1 MSDTPWFAGPLL
13 AFDLESTGVDVE
25 TARIVTAAAIQLGGS
40 EKPAVRE
47 WMAAVEID
55 IPEEATRV
63 HGISTEEAR
72 AKGQPPVEVL
82 NEVANLLSE
91 SLRAAVPIVGH
102 NVVYDMTLLDRELRR
117 RSLPTLSE
125 RSNRSGPV
133 ICTRILD
140 QHVLPF
146 RRRPSKDQGART
158 LKTLSQV
165 YGLGWDDE
173 AAHGST
179 YDAMQAA
186 RIAYRIGWIGFTP
199 HGERPEWV
207 QAERSQRFDD
217 VAIPLHELWMA
228 QQQWAH
234 QQAAD
239 LESWFRTKATAEQGG
254 DPNKVILKS
263 WPMHP
268 FEPAP

>member
-1 MSDTPWFAGPLL
+1 MSETPWFAGPLL

-25 TARIVTAAAIQLGGS
+25 TAHIVTAAAIQLGGG

-55 IPEEATRV
+55 IPEEAQRV
-63 HGISTEEAR
+63 HGISTEQAR
-72 AKGQPPVEVL
+72 AKGVPPKEMLDELAEVL
-82 NEVANLLSE
+82 SAA
-91 SLRAAVPIVGH
+91 LRNAVPITGH
-102 NVVYDMTLLDRELRR
+102 NVVYDLTLFDRELRR
-117 RSLPTLSE
+117 RSLPTLAE

-133 ICTRILD
+133 ICTRVLD

-146 RRRPSKDQGART
+146 RRRPSKEQGART
-158 LKTLSQV
+158 LRTVAGV
-165 YGLGWDDE
+165 YGLPWDEE

-186 RIAYRIGWIGFTP
+186 RIAYRIGRLGFTP
-199 HGERPEWV
+199 HRERPEWV

-217 VAIPLHELWMA
+217 VAVPLHELWMS

-234 QQAAD
+234 QQASD

-268 FEPAP
+268 YEASA